1 MNKNNRIKDII
12 IGVVFILVAGTII
25 FFLYRGTG
33 SQNRELA
40 RRMAELSPRGG
51 PPETIDGLRKAIAL
65 YEEQIERNVSEGA
78 QTGVYWK
85 ILAIRLADRSMH
97 QDALSALERAIYFNS
112 EDPVLYNLTGVSAG
126 VAAKSIIGFSAN
138 ADRDR
143 ERFFSLSE
151 KAYLRAIELDNT
163 YTKPM
168 YGLGVLY
175 TFELERPGE
184 AIPHLENNLR
194 LSPSDI
200 PAMFVLA
207 RAHYMTGGYSQAI
220 ELYERIINRTKD
232 KKIINEALNN
242 IDIIRGL
249 LYE

>member
-1 MNKNNRIKDII
+1 MYH
-12 IGVVFILVAGTII
+12 GQ
-25 FFLYRGTG
+25 G

-40 RRMAELSPRGG
+40 RRMAEISPRGG
-51 PPETIDGLRKAIAL
+51 PPETIDGLRRAIAL
-65 YEEQIERNVSEGA
+65 YEEQIERNVKEGA

-85 ILAIRLADRSMH
+85 ILATRLADRSMH

-126 VAAKSIIGFSAN
+126 VVAKSIIGFSAN
-138 ADRDR
+138 AER
-143 ERFFSLSE
+143 ERDHYFSLSE
-151 KAYLRAIELDNT
+151 KAYLRAVELDSS

-175 TFELERPGE
+175 AFELDRPQD
-184 AIPHLENNLR
+184 AIKHLEANLKI
-194 LSPSDI
+194 SPSDI

-220 ELYERIINRTKD
+220 ELFERIISRTKD
-232 KKIINEALNN
+232 KNITNEALNN
-242 IDIIRGL
+242 IDTIRRR